1 MEIKH
6 TYITPYFSQ
15 ELIMHTKC
23 RQPSPWS
30 LVICALFVAS
40 VLLPSTVMGK
50 TKQWTS
56 QADWSAGTGNN
67 FDAKKTPGALQIF
80 YDPAKQQYNETRFI
94 YIPSSGLNTVAKMD
108 TKTGQILWVYNLT
121 PLGKG
126 SNPSRTTVDTR
137 GNVWVGLRNGNDVVA
152 ITQDGKFVTSV
163 TVGGGPRAVTVDKN
177 GDIWAGAYATG
188 KVVKISG
195 ATYKPIL
202 TITDAN
208 LRSYGATTDS
218 YGNIWISNRP
228 FGNVVKIDVAQGKI
242 VGRYSAP
249 NVYGIAADRRGYVW
263 AASYANSQ
271 VFQFDARNGNRVKTF
286 NVGARARGVAVDG
299 KNKVWVACSNTSA
312 GANTKHVA
320 WVDPFTGTVKT
331 FNNVGTHT
339 IGIAVDSK
347 GFVWANSLS
356 EGFAYKLNS
365 TTGAYVAKY
374 PVCDTTG
381 TKTCYCNN
389 GVKCTGCKC
398 ASAGASSPYTYSDM
412 TGFQLQVIV
421 APSKATWRVTYDAQC
436 KASFSKVNW
445 NGSLPAGTKVTVR
458 ARSASTKAGL
468 SSAAWKSY
476 VNKGQ
481 ALGVA
486 SNRFIELEFLME
498 TQDSRTSPTVT
509 DATLTFGHFPEICDG
524 IDNNC
529 DGSVDETYTDLGNTC
544 SLGKGICKRNG
555 KKVCNSAKNGT
566 VCDAKPGTPQKE
578 VCDNKDNDCDG
589 QVDEDWDKKGQ
600 SCSVGV
606 GACNRKGQW
615 VCKNTNVVCSVVAGT
630 PSAEVCDN
638 KDNDCNGQV
647 DDNLRKVC
655 SSKCGQGQQS
665 CQNGQWSAC
674 NAQQPKAETC
684 NDADDDCD
692 GQVDEGITRPC
703 STICGTGTEQCKRG
717 KFVFCD
723 A

>member
-228 FGNVVKIDVAQGKI
+228 FGKYCSLAWRKDRILALTNDGRLLLIHADPDRFVLVDSRKISTAETWGHVAI
-242 VGRYSAP
+242 VGQHIYIRERNA
-249 NVYGIAADRRGYVW
+249 IAAYRW
-263 AASYANSQ
+263 Q
-271 VFQFDARNGNRVKTF
+271 
-286 NVGARARGVAVDG
+286 
-299 KNKVWVACSNTSA
+299 
-312 GANTKHVA
+312 
-320 WVDPFTGTVKT
+320 
-331 FNNVGTHT
+331 
-339 IGIAVDSK
+339 
-347 GFVWANSLS
+347 
-356 EGFAYKLNS
+356 
-365 TTGAYVAKY
+365 
-374 PVCDTTG
+374 
-381 TKTCYCNN
+381 
-389 GVKCTGCKC
+389 
-398 ASAGASSPYTYSDM
+398 
-412 TGFQLQVIV
+412 
-421 APSKATWRVTYDAQC
+421 
-436 KASFSKVNW
+436 
-445 NGSLPAGTKVTVR
+445 
-458 ARSASTKAGL
+458 
-468 SSAAWKSY
+468 
-476 VNKGQ
+476 
-481 ALGVA
+481 
-486 SNRFIELEFLME
+486 
-498 TQDSRTSPTVT
+498 
-509 DATLTFGHFPEICDG
+509 
-524 IDNNC
+524 
-529 DGSVDETYTDLGNTC
+529 
-544 SLGKGICKRNG
+544 
-555 KKVCNSAKNGT
+555 
-566 VCDAKPGTPQKE
+566 
-578 VCDNKDNDCDG
+578 
-589 QVDEDWDKKGQ
+589 
-600 SCSVGV
+600 
-606 GACNRKGQW
+606 
-615 VCKNTNVVCSVVAGT
+615 
-630 PSAEVCDN
+630 
-638 KDNDCNGQV
+638 
-647 DDNLRKVC
+647 
-655 SSKCGQGQQS
+655 
-665 CQNGQWSAC
+665 
-674 NAQQPKAETC
+674 
-684 NDADDDCD
+684 
-692 GQVDEGITRPC
+692 
-703 STICGTGTEQCKRG
+703 
-717 KFVFCD
+717 
-723 A
+723 